1 MALKKRGSEKRDF
14 ILQYLYR
21 CREEYRAGTRE
32 EEGDYVQGIWN
43 AWQDYCV
50 DANMNARS
58 GAKRKLDPGTSSA
71 YRRML
76 YVLKSEGL
84 VEHYATRPSENP
96 SFWDRNYY
104 RIADVE

>member
-21 CREEYRAGTRE
+21 CREEYFSGVRE

-50 DANMNARS
+50 DMNMNARS
-58 GAKRKLDPGTSSA
+58 GSKRKLDPGTSSA
-71 YRRML
+71 FRRML